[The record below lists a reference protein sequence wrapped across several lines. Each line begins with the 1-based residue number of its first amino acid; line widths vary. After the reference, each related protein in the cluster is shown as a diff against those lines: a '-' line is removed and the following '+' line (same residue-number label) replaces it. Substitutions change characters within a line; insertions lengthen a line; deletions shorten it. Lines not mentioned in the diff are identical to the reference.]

1 MMKLCIDADGCPVA
15 ALAAALARE
24 HGIPCVLFCDT
35 AHQIEYPGAQTITVS
50 KGRDSADFALINA
63 IAKGDLVVT
72 QDYGLAAMSLARGA
86 RVLHQDGKEYTAE
99 NIEGLLFSRH
109 AAQKARRAG
118 QRLRG
123 AKKREPAQDEA
134 FSRAL
139 AQILAECRGD

>member
-50 KGRDSADFALINA
+50 KGRDSADFALVNA

-86 RVLHQDGKEYTAE
+86 RVLHQDG
-99 NIEGLLFSRH
+99 IEGLLFSRH

-139 AQILAECRGD
+139 AQILAECGGD